1 MLSGHRWKIATVRGI
16 PFYVSSSWVFVA
28 ALYTWTVY
36 LNLTQTG
43 RLAAGSSEAV
53 LLSVFSAVLFF
64 GSILIH
70 ETAHAVMAR
79 GLDLPVRSVTLVFW
93 GGATETRANA
103 HGPLGEFLVSFVGP
117 ASTLVLAGVFA
128 VIHHATSGVT
138 SELVGYL
145 AWLQLIFAAANALPG
160 FPLDGGRM
168 LLAVVWG
175 LTKDRRTAFRAA
187 GWSGIFVGSGL
198 IAAAFWSL
206 SNGGQWWLF
215 LGYIGLILIS
225 SGRGMS
231 QRIAFRDRL
240 RNGHVSE
247 AMRPPPP
254 TVPAHMTLAQA
265 LDHVLRGTIDER
277 FPVMDAGRVIGS
289 VSMRSARRVGAQDPM
304 RPVRDALI
312 PLNQT
317 PVIDPGE
324 TLDEAFEWLGGQDG
338 LVVKDGVPIGAL
350 GPKDVEHWYRRVVE
364 GRTAPTGFEALP
376 PRPDL

>member
-1 MLSGHRWKIATVRGI
+1 GI
-16 PFYVSSSWVFVA
+16 PLYVSSSWVFVA

-36 LNLTQTG
+36 INLTETR

-53 LLSVFSAVLFF
+53 LLSVFAAVLFF

-79 GLDLPVRSVTLVFW
+79 GLDLPVRSITLVFF
-93 GGATETRANA
+93 GGATETRSNA
-103 HGPLGEFLVSFVGP
+103 RGPLGEFLVSFVGP
-117 ASTLVLAGVFA
+117 ASTLLLAGVFT
-128 VIHHATSGVT
+128 VIHRATSGVA

-175 LTKDRRTAFRAA
+175 LTKDRRTALQAA

-206 SNGGQWWLF
+206 THGGQWWLF
-215 LGYIGLILIS
+215 LGYVGLILIS
-225 SGRGMS
+225 TGRGMG
-231 QRIAFRDRL
+231 QRIVFRDRL
-240 RNGHVSE
+240 MTGHVSE
-247 AMRPPPP
+247 AMRPAPP
-254 TVPAHMTLAQA
+254 TVPADMTLGQA
-265 LDHVLRGTIDER
+265 LDHVLRGTVDEG
-277 FPVMDAGRVIGS
+277 FPVLDAGRVIGS
-289 VSMRSARRVGAQDPM
+289 VSMRSARRVGVRDPM

-312 PLNQT
+312 PLNQM
-317 PVIDPGE
+317 PVLDPGE

-338 LVVKDGVPIGAL
+338 LVVVDGVPIGAL

-364 GRTAPTGFEALP
+364 GRTSPTGFAALP